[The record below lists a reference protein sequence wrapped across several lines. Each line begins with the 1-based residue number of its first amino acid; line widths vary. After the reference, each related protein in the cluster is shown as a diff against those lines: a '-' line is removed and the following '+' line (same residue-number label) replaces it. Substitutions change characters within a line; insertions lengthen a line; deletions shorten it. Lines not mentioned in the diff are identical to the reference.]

1 MEIPEK
7 LDVEPFYRNLRQGR
21 SFVTNGPMI
30 FFDVVEL
37 PGHRIGVNLD
47 VRSRDP
53 LTKVELVANG
63 VVIETFAAPP
73 GKTRFE
79 TEVSLREGIHTW
91 VAARAFS
98 EHDSTIRMAHT
109 QPVRLV
115 GRWPPAD
122 DAAFFVA
129 WMDQL
134 IADSKAQSDRFA
146 NEAERD
152 EVLRLYE
159 EARRYYHDLQ

>member
-1 MEIPEK
+1 M
-7 LDVEPFYRNLRQGR
+7 
-21 SFVTNGPMI
+21 
-30 FFDVVEL
+30 
-37 PGHRIGVNLD
+37 
-47 VRSRDP
+47 
-53 LTKVELVANG
+53 
-63 VVIETFAAPP
+63 
-73 GKTRFE
+73 
-79 TEVSLREGIHTW
+79 
-91 VAARAFS
+91 FS
-98 EHDSTIRMAHT
+98 ENNSTIRMAHT

-152 EVLRLYE
+152 QVLRLYE
-159 EARRYYHDLQ
+159 EARRYYLDLQ